1 MKKIYSIKSG
11 IKRWV
16 ILCIIGVIL
25 LSLGISPIYK
35 YMDLIIINNYMY
47 IIMVI
52 FGVAITFFAL
62 RRVLT
67 IILTIVNQ
75 HKYEVDISRNSVTG
89 MLNKKKILDKGPR
102 VVILGG
108 GTGLSVLLRG
118 LKNHTSNIT
127 AVVTVADDGGGSG
140 VLRSDLG
147 MLPPGDIR
155 SCILALADTEPT
167 MEKLIQYRF
176 TEGDLKG
183 QSFGNLF
190 IAAMNGIYDNFE
202 LAIKEMSNVLAVSGK
217 VLPMTLEDVTLF
229 AKLKNGKTVKGESNI
244 PLING
249 KVNSEI
255 DYVFLK
261 PEESFPL
268 EETIEEIK
276 RADIILLGPG
286 SLYTSVIPNLMIKGI
301 VEELEKSSA
310 DKVYIANVMTQ
321 PGETD
326 NYSVKDHISAILKH
340 SSEDIIDHVIVNN
353 EKLPLEIFE
362 KYSFD
367 GSEPVLLTKEDEK
380 FLKSN
385 NINIIED
392 NLIDIKNEYIRHDT
406 VELSRIIVELVPKY
420 KSKILNF
427 LISKRDISKN

>member
-1 MKKIYSIKSG
+1 MKKKYSVKSG
-11 IKRWV
+11 IKRW
-16 ILCIIGVIL
+16 ILLCIIGVIL
-25 LSLGISPIYK
+25 LSFGISPIYK
-35 YMDLIIINNYMY
+35 YIDLIISNNYMY
-47 IIMVI
+47 IIMVV
-52 FGVAITFFAL
+52 FGVVITFFAL
-62 RRVLT
+62 RNVLT

-89 MLNKKKILDKGPR
+89 MLNKKKVLDKGPR

-176 TEGDLKG
+176 TEGNLKG

-229 AKLKNGKTVKGESNI
+229 AKLENGKIVKGESNI

-249 KVNSEI
+249 KVNSKI
-255 DYVFLK
+255 DSVFLK
-261 PEESFPL
+261 PEETFPL
-268 EETIEEIK
+268 DETIEEIK

-286 SLYTSVIPNLMIKGI
+286 SLYTSVIPNLMVKGI

-310 DKVYIANVMTQ
+310 DKVYITNVMTQ

-326 NYSVKDHISAILKH
+326 KFSVKDHVSAILKH
-340 SSEDIIDHVIVNN
+340 SSKDIIDHVIVNN

-367 GSEPVLLTKEDEK
+367 GSEPVLLSNEDKK
-380 FLKSN
+380 FLKDN

-392 NLIDIKNEYIRHDT
+392 NLIDIKNEYIRHDAI
-406 VELSRIIVELVPKY
+406 ELSRIIVELVPKY

>member
-1 MKKIYSIKSG
+1 MKKKYSIKSG
-11 IKRWV
+11 IKRWI

-25 LSLGISPIYK
+25 LSLGISPIYN
-35 YMDLIIINNYMY
+35 YIDLMIENNYVY
-47 IIMVI
+47 IVMII
-52 FGVAITFFAL
+52 FGVVITFFAL
-62 RRVLT
+62 RNVLT

-102 VVILGG
+102 IVILGG

-176 TEGDLKG
+176 TEGNLKG

-229 AKLKNGKTVKGESNI
+229 AKLKNGKIVKGESNI

-255 DYVFLK
+255 DSVFLK
-261 PEESFPL
+261 PEQSFPL

-310 DKVYIANVMTQ
+310 DKVYITNVMTQ

-326 NYSVKDHISAILKH
+326 NYSVKDHVSAILKH
-340 SSEDIIDHVIVNN
+340 SNKDIIDHVIVNN
-353 EKLPLEIFE
+353 ENLPLEIFE
-362 KYSFD
+362 KYSSD
-367 GSEPVLLTKEDEK
+367 GSEPVLLKKEDEE
-380 FLKSN
+380 FLKNN

-392 NLIDIKNEYIRHDT
+392 NLIDIKNQYIRHDA

-420 KSKILNF
+420 KSKLLNF

>member
-380 FLKSN
+380 FLKAN